1 MTSSQVLELDLSE
14 VQFEE
19 VSDEKASIIQGG
31 GIDDENGNGMNGNG
45 ELPALEGLFPNV
57 FAAFETFLSGLL
69 EAESTEDFKMLQEG
83 LTKDLEEALVL

>member
-31 GIDDENGNGMNGNG
+31 GTDEDNEN
-45 ELPALEGLFPNV
+45 EALDPQALIPDAFQ
-57 FAAFETFLSGLL
+57 AFETFFAGLL
-69 EAESTEDFKMLQEG
+69 DVESLEDFSALQEE
-83 LTKDLEEALVL
+83 LLEDLQNAVI

>member
-31 GIDDENGNGMNGNG
+31 GTGDKNGNGMNGNG
-45 ELPALEGLFPNV
+45 FPDLEVLFPNV
-57 FAAFETFLSGLL
+57 TDAFGTFLNGLL
-69 EAESTEDFKMLQEG
+69 EVESIDDFNILQEELTEDLQ
-83 LTKDLEEALVL
+83 DALLP

>member
-31 GIDDENGNGMNGNG
+31 GIDDENGNGELPG
-45 ELPALEGLFPNV
+45 ELPDLQGLLPNV
-57 FAAFETFLSGLL
+57 FEAFETFLSGLI
-69 EAESTEDFKMLQEG
+69 EAESIDEFSTLQEG
-83 LTKDLEEALVL
+83 LMEDLQDAVI

>member
-31 GIDDENGNGMNGNG
+31 GTG
-45 ELPALEGLFPNV
+45 EESGDLNPQSLLPTV
-57 FAAFETFLSGLL
+57 FEAFETFVTSLIDVGSV
-69 EAESTEDFKMLQEG
+69 EEFSTLQEE
-83 LTKDLEEALVL
+83 LMADLQNAVI